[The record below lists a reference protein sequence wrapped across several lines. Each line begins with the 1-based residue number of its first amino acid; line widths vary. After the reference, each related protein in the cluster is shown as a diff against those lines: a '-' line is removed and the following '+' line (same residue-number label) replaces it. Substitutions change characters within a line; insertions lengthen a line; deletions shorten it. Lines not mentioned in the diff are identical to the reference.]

1 MARRLMVIRNLG
13 STEDRL
19 IYAYAAMLCIKAPD
33 LLSTANIAISYTTHQ
48 RPSLVSQP
56 ELVLR
61 ALATPQPDHLPVLLQ
76 LRDEL
81 IADSDNIVVLF
92 VLVVT
97 SLCLDHSS
105 HAIDHAW

>member
-1 MARRLMVIRNLG
+1 MQIDGNPESGIDRRSNDIRL
-13 STEDRL
+13 RC
-19 IYAYAAMLCIKAPD
+19 YAMHQSAD

-97 SLCLDHSS
+97 SLCLDHTS